1 MSSATIVS
9 KPEVST
15 WVIMVS
21 VAVVL
26 SSALALVYAKHNNRN
41 LFIELQELQ
50 SGRDSLNVEWGRLQL
65 EQSTFATHSYIEG
78 TARRDLQ
85 MELPAQ
91 KATVMVKP

>member
-1 MSSATIVS
+1 MSGATVS
-9 KPEVST
+9 LKPEVST
-15 WVIMVS
+15 WFIMVA

-50 SGRDSLNVEWGRLQL
+50 SGRDDLNVEWGRLQL

-78 TARRDLQ
+78 TARRELQ

-91 KATVMVKP
+91 KDMVMVKP